1 MTSQSPLRA
10 MFRTVMRQLAVLL
23 AVLGVGGSV
32 IGYLAVGTPGLWGA
46 LLGTALVAFFM
57 LTTALVMLAT
67 ADKPLHVASA
77 AFIGSWLAKV
87 VIVFVVLLLLRD
99 RDFYHPLVF
108 FVTLSLAILGSIAI
122 EMSAALKARVPNV
135 DPGAGA
141 AQDDAGA

>member
-10 MFRTVMRQLAVLL
+10 MFRTVLRQLAVLL

>member
-1 MTSQSPLRA
+1 

>member
-77 AFIGSWLAKV
+77 AFI
-87 VIVFVVLLLLRD
+87 VLLLLRD